1 MRRLRQAK
9 FSQIFEKLRKNSD
22 NRSTCGFLIFLA
34 HGTRHY
40 IGGGVVVPPPI
51 FFFALFFALFF
62 GLPRMAIR
70 TYIAFDFGLIVE
82 RQFEQVPFLCITQ
95 TIQKF

>member
-9 FSQIFEKLRKNSD
+9 FSQIFEKLQKNSN

-51 FFFALFFALFF
+51 FFFALFF

-70 TYIAFDFGLIVE
+70 TNIAFDFGLIVE
-82 RQFEQVPFLCITQ
+82 RQFEQVPLLRVA
-95 TIQKF
+95 